1 MVDNFQ
7 YCYDYYMFTYRE
19 TYFGEAISRCKRSNT
34 QFFLS
39 GMWVCGLRGVGLR
52 KFDLIKISL
61 IAREIRE
68 IFIIMKFFASKLSN
82 IRSIAKTAPSF
93 WLVLTYVAREH
104 GSRWFSSKAPEKHQ
118 HFFSVVAW
126 HCEGNLFLFLLIHC
140 TCPLFG

>member
-1 MVDNFQ
+1 MIIICLLIVKHILARLSPGANVQTHNFFKVE
-7 YCYDYYMFTYRE
+7 CR
-19 TYFGEAISRCKRSNT
+19 
-34 QFFLS
+34 
-39 GMWVCGLRGVGLR
+39 LRGVGLR
-52 KFDLIKISL
+52 KFDLVKISL
-61 IAREIRE
+61 ITREIRE

-126 HCEGNLFLFLLIHC
+126 HCEENFFLFLLIHC